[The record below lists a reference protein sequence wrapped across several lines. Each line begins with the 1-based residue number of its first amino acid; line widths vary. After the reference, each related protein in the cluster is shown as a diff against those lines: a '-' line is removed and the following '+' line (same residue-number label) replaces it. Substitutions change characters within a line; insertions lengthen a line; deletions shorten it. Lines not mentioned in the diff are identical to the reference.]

1 DQRTTGRATA
11 RPADGWWV
19 RRPYPAADSA
29 RRHRLELRP
38 ALVDEQASFER
49 LAIFAGGCTLG
60 AAQALFGDHAR
71 VGLESSHEAVAPDV
85 LERLAGLI
93 DKSLVQPAGSASG
106 EPRFVMLETIGEFAL
121 ERLEATGAAAI
132 LR

>member
-1 DQRTTGRATA
+1 HAHRRQRIGGGRNLPASGRAAPGHRACRSQNQTAAAPGDQRTTGRATA

-60 AAQALFGDHAR
+60 AAPALFGDDAR
-71 VGLESSHEAVAPDV
+71 VGLERSHEAVAPDV
-85 LERLAGLI
+85 LERQAEWS
-93 DKSLVQPAGSASG
+93 DK
-106 EPRFVMLETIGEFAL
+106 
-121 ERLEATGAAAI
+121 
-132 LR
+132 